1 MVSKVKKQVRPNKTI
16 TVAPMSENTDKME
29 FMTSVYPIGFGYS
42 QEGNVALFVHDH
54 AVEGEEGVVLEH
66 LISPRE
72 LERIIEAAQ
81 ETLDNLGRSR
91 LGVKLR

>member
-1 MVSKVKKQVRPNKTI
+1 MAKVKKQVRPVSKF
-16 TVAPMSENTDKME
+16 TVAPLSENTDKME

-42 QEGNVALFVHDH
+42 EAGNVALFVHDH
-54 AVEGEEGVVLEH
+54 AVEGEEAVVLEH

-91 LGVKLR
+91 MGVKLR